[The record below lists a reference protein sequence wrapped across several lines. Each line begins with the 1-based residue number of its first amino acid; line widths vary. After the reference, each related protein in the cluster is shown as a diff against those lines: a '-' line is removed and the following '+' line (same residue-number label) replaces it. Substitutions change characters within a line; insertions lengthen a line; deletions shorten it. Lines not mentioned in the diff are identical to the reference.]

1 MQVVTFGCRL
11 NTFES
16 AVIEKLVGDDLP
28 NVILFNTCAVTGEAE
43 RQVRQAIRKT
53 RREHPQAR
61 IIVAG
66 CAAQLHP
73 EVYAAMPEVDRVLG
87 NHEKLSREALLG
99 EEKIMAD
106 PMTVAGPDIPI
117 VSDFEGKAKAFLQ
130 IQQGCDYAC
139 TFCVVSQIRGANR
152 GLAPD
157 KVIHQARE
165 FVKNGYPELIIT
177 GVDVTAYP
185 DGFCKIVRRL
195 LREVDGLKRL
205 RFGSLDPA
213 ALDDEF
219 VSLMGAEER
228 LMPHLH
234 LSVQSGDNLI
244 LKRMGRRHT
253 REDVLS
259 LTERIRM
266 VRPNAVFGADFITG
280 FPTETQEQFQQTLDL
295 VQRAGLTHLH
305 VFPYSEREGTPAAK
319 MPKVPVSVRRER
331 ARRLREVGQVCFD
344 ALSDACIGKTMQVLV
359 EQSGMG
365 MSENYIRVHFTGEAQ
380 PAQIV
385 PVRIIGKDKHG
396 LVGQI

>member
-53 RREHPQAR
+53 RREHPRAR

-87 NHEKLSREALLG
+87 NHEKLSRDALLG

-244 LKRMGRRHT
+244 LKRMG
-253 REDVLS
+253 
-259 LTERIRM
+259 
-266 VRPNAVFGADFITG
+266 
-280 FPTETQEQFQQTLDL
+280 
-295 VQRAGLTHLH
+295 
-305 VFPYSEREGTPAAK
+305 
-319 MPKVPVSVRRER
+319 
-331 ARRLREVGQVCFD
+331 
-344 ALSDACIGKTMQVLV
+344 
-359 EQSGMG
+359 
-365 MSENYIRVHFTGEAQ
+365 
-380 PAQIV
+380 
-385 PVRIIGKDKHG
+385 
-396 LVGQI
+396 